1 MLTSKCINYIT
12 KTLFST
18 IHFPFVKKNQ
28 VSVFEIGV
36 FVLKH
41 IHVYSYKAYSVWYI
55 SPK

>member
-41 IHVYSYKAYSVWYI
+41 IHVYSYKAYWYI